1 MNCPNCST
9 PHAQAARFCA
19 KCGAS
24 LKGSADRTQHYAA
37 MPDQPV
43 KIAAMLSTLLPH
55 LAGRHQYTYR
65 RAIALALLASLIAAA
80 VGSLSVS
87 LVLAAIAL
95 PAMIL
100 TYFHDHNVWR
110 GQPLAVI
117 AVGFVLALALGVGV
131 GRLQAY
137 LGKGFLLEM
146 AGPGLPPVSRIL
158 QFGLVIPVIIY
169 LAVLIAP
176 MVLTAKPAFRHPVD
190 AVVTSALSG
199 SAFSLGYSIVMQ
211 WGAFTKVDALA
222 GDAAHVAFIAL
233 TLGVAQP
240 VIFATA
246 AVITVVPMRYPGG
259 HPAVGVFR
267 GLILVVF
274 YSLVSTLLAPFGARG
289 IVLTAVVALTI
300 AAAGLIASR
309 LALQDALVGKSG
321 AVLSGDRGLTHPA
334 HADESCA
341 HCGALLDEGD
351 AFCKACGSASATLG
365 RYVAPT
371 TAKAKR

>member
-1 MNCPNCST
+1 MNCPKCST
-9 PHAQAARFCA
+9 PHTRSARFCA
-19 KCGAS
+19 KCGSSLSAAS
-24 LKGSADRTQHYAA
+24 DRSQHFAA

-43 KIAAMLSTLLPH
+43 KVAAMLSTLLPH

-87 LVLAAIAL
+87 LVLAAVAL

-117 AVGFVLALALGVGV
+117 AIGFVLSLALGVGV
-131 GRLQAY
+131 GRLQSY
-137 LGKGFLLEM
+137 LGKGFLLEL

-158 QFGLVIPVIIY
+158 QLGLVIPVVIY
-169 LAVLIAP
+169 LAVLVAP
-176 MVLTAKPAFRHPVD
+176 MILTARPAFRHPVD

-199 SAFSLGYSIVMQ
+199 AAFSLGYSIVMQ
-211 WGAFTKVDALA
+211 WGAFSHVDALA

-233 TLGVAQP
+233 TLGFAQP

-259 HPAVGVFR
+259 SPAVGVLR
-267 GLILVVF
+267 GLVLVVI

-289 IVLTAVVALTI
+289 IVLTAVVALTV

-309 LALQDALVGKSG
+309 LALQDALIGEAGS
-321 AVLSGDRGLTHPA
+321 VLSGVASRLGHPA
-334 HADESCA
+334 HADEPCA
-341 HCGALLDEGD
+341 HCGAVLDDGD
-351 AFCKACGSASATLG
+351 AFCQACGSSSATLG
-365 RYVAPT
+365 RYAAPARA
-371 TAKAKR
+371 TAS